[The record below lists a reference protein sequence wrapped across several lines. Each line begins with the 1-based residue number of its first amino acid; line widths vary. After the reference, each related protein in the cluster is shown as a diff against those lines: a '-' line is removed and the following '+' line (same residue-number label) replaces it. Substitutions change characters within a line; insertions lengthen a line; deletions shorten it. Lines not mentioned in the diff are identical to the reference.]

1 MLRRLAVLAAALAFT
16 PFPAAAEVR
25 FANTGDRPWDQEWA
39 AYSCES
45 RNRFQQ
51 TEPFWYGVDPQRYYW
66 INLLDGDDSY
76 GERCE
81 LSMGN
86 TSAANIRRV
95 GGPRALFHQG
105 DDLWIAF
112 KYRLMPG
119 YPFAPDGAPV
129 SIPGDGGLVQQL
141 KQLGSCGTP
150 ALGVVVTRDTTA
162 VRNSA
167 RNYCESGAMRSVT
180 IWPTRVGA
188 VNYVLQHV
196 VFHTDP
202 AVGLVE
208 TWADIGDG
216 AGLALRGSVRTH
228 TQKSPTDHPAGTCD
242 EPTPCSHARVGV
254 YRDPDVIGRAIIR
267 HDNFVAATTR
277 GEAEAIVY
285 GP

>member
-1 MLRRLAVLAAALAFT
+1 MLLAWLCFGGSAS
-16 PFPAAAEVR
+16 AEIR
-25 FANTGDRPWDQEWA
+25 FANTGVKPWDQEWA
-39 AYSCES
+39 AYSCQS
-45 RNRFQQ
+45 RDRFHR
-51 TEPFWYGVDPQRYYW
+51 TAPFWYGVDPQPYYW
-66 INLLDGDDSY
+66 INLFDGDDSY

-105 DDLWIAF
+105 DDLWIGF

-129 SIPGDGGLVQQL
+129 SIKNDGGLIQQI

-150 ALGVVVTRDTTA
+150 ALGIVATRDIMA

-167 RNYCESGAMRSVT
+167 QNYCESGSMRSIT
-180 IWPTRVGA
+180 TWPTRVGPTQ
-188 VNYVLQHV
+188 YVLQRV
-196 VFHTDP
+196 IFHTDP
-202 AVGLVE
+202 SIGYVE

-216 AGLALRGSVRTH
+216 QGLVLRGSARTH
-228 TQKSPTDHPAGTCD
+228 TMKSPTDHPSGACD
-242 EPTPCSHARVGV
+242 EPSPCSHFRVGI
-254 YRDPDVIGRAIIR
+254 YRDPDVTGRAIIR
-267 HDNFVAATTR
+267 QDNAVAATTR
-277 GEAEAIVY
+277 QEAEQVIY